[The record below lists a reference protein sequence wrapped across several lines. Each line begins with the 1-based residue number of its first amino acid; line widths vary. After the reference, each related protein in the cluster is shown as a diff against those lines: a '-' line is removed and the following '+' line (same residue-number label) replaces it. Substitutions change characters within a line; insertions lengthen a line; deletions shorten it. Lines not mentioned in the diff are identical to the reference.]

1 MDAIAL
7 VGSGGDGS
15 VKTPPLR
22 SCDRRLAAVALV
34 VGLLSACGAA
44 ASDRPIADR
53 VDAAVH
59 EAETRFGMPR
69 EWLLAIIAAESA
81 GDPKAVSSAGA
92 MGLMQVMP
100 GTWRD
105 LRHTHGL
112 GADPFDVRDNILA
125 GAAYLRALHDR
136 YGAPGFLAAYNA
148 GPGRYEAFRD
158 QSRPLPAETRL
169 YVAKLTARLNLSTL
183 PDGAPPGLAP
193 LPDWRRASLFP
204 AAPGSDAPALDTLFP
219 TVPAARGDTT
229 PTGGV
234 P

>member
-1 MDAIAL
+1 MKAAAQGPC
-7 VGSGGDGS
+7 V
-15 VKTPPLR
+15 
-22 SCDRRLAAVALV
+22 RRLAAVGLA
-34 VGLLSACGAA
+34 VGLLSAGGSA
-44 ASDRPIADR
+44 ASGRPAANRI
-53 VDAAVH
+53 DAAVR
-59 EAETRFGMPR
+59 EAETRFGLPR
-69 EWLLAIIAAESA
+69 EWLLAVIAAESA

-105 LRHTHGL
+105 LRHVHGL

-169 YVAKLTARLNLSTL
+169 YVAKLTARLTL
-183 PDGAPPGLAP
+183 PMLPDATPTRPAP
-193 LPDWRRASLFP
+193 LLDWRRASLFP

-219 TVPAARGDTT
+219 IARDTT
-229 PTGGV
+229 APAGGL